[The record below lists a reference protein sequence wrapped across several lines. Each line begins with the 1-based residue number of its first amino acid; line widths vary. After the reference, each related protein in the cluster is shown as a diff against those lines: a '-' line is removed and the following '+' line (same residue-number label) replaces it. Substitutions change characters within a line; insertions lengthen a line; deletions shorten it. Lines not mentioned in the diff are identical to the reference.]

1 MKIIGIVGF
10 AGSGKSTVADILVN
24 THSFHS
30 ISFADGVKDATSA
43 IFGWPRDLLEGD
55 TVESREFR
63 ETESPYWTEK
73 FGFSVTPRK
82 MMQIMGTEAGRQC
95 FHPDIWIHR
104 TFNVINAWSASGID
118 RVVIP
123 DVRFGNEIEEITNQS
138 GILIRV
144 RRGPEPEWYE
154 LALRANDNKDPG
166 RSECAIRLMEKNI
179 HYSEW
184 AWISHNY
191 RFDHIIENDG
201 TVEDLQ
207 KKVAE
212 IINL

>member
-1 MKIIGIVGF
+1 MKLVGIVGF

-24 THSFHS
+24 DHSFNS

-55 TVESREFR
+55 TAESREFR
-63 ETESPYWTEK
+63 ETENPYWTEK
-73 FGFSVTPRK
+73 FGYSVTPRK

-104 TFNVINAWSASGID
+104 TFNVINAWSAIGID

-144 RRGPEPEWYE
+144 RRGPEPEWFDI
-154 LALRANDNKDPG
+154 ARRANDPKDPG
-166 RSECAIRLMEKNI
+166 RSESAIRLMKKNI

-184 AWISHNY
+184 AWISVYY
-191 RFDHIIENDG
+191 RFDHVIDNDG
-201 TVEDLQ
+201 TLNDLK
-207 KKVAE
+207 KKVAD